1 MQLTIS
7 VTLLVVLV
15 VSTSAGLN
23 ASTHCKTSL
32 TVLELP
38 DFCDASQLEPKCG
51 KILVGRLQEY
61 CLNFYQSKSHDRF
74 EKLISRSKLL
84 KNDEL
89 LSRLC
94 RKQVGKYTNKI
105 HKEMSNLAA

>member
-61 CLNFYQSKSHDRF
+61 CLDFCQSKRHNRF
-74 EKLISRSKLL
+74 KELISRSKRL
-84 KNDEL
+84 KG
-89 LSRLC
+89 SKLC
-94 RKQVGKYTNKI
+94 RKQVKTYYTNIVNKQ
-105 HKEMSNLAA
+105 MSNFAA